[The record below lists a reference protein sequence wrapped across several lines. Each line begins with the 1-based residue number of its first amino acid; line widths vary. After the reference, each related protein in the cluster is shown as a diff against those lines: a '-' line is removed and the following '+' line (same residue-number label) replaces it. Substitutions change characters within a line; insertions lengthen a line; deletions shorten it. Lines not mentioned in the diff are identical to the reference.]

1 MSKLKLFAM
10 LAFTMATSAQAHDR
24 WILPTHFSVS
34 AEDKVWIMA
43 DVTASNETFNVDKPM
58 GSDRFTIIKPNGERS
73 RPSSSYRGHRKSVVD
88 IHLTEEGTYKLYL
101 DSNVSYWTS
110 YEISGKEGTQWLR
123 NVSKANRA
131 DKLPKGAKNVTTLA
145 SQAQVMTFVTLN
157 APNDNYSLT
166 NNGLELKPITHPS
179 DIAQNEK
186 AQLQLLFNGKPQQGV
201 EVEIIKDGARYRNDL
216 NALKVVSDN
225 NGEISFTLADA
236 GRYLLV
242 AEFKKSLTHD
252 ALADEMGG
260 QIFFTF
266 EAVLN

>member
-1 MSKLKLFAM
+1 MSKLKL
-10 LAFTMATSAQAHDR
+10 LAILAIAVATSSQAHDR

-58 GSDRFTIIKPNGERS
+58 GSDRFMIIKPSGERS

-88 IHLTEEGTYKLYL
+88 IHLTGEGTYKFYL
-101 DSNVSYWTS
+101 DSDVNYWTS
-110 YEISGKEGTQWLR
+110 YELSGKDGTQWLR
-123 NVSKANRA
+123 NTNKANRA
-131 DKLPKGAKNVTTLA
+131 EKLPKGAKNVTTLA

-157 APNDNYSLT
+157 APNENYHII
-166 NNGLELKPITHPS
+166 NKGLELKPITHPS

-186 AQLQLLFNGKPQQGV
+186 ARLQLLFDGQPQPGV
-201 EVEIIKDGARYRNDL
+201 EVEITKDGARYRNNL
-216 NALKVVSDN
+216 NTLKVVSDN

-242 AEFKKSLTHD
+242 AEYKKALENNS
-252 ALADEMGG
+252 LADEMGG